1 MPRVAVAFLL
11 LLLGACASDRV
22 QLSSKLPRPLI
33 ERIDMPVGVYF
44 DEAFSNF
51 QTEEELPA
59 IGTVALSAGSINE
72 ELFAAVLPGMFSDVR
87 KLSAPTGNG
96 NVKAVFVPKMLELQ
110 FSLPQQTRST
120 NYEVWVKYQI
130 RLQQPDGKLIADWP
144 ITAYGKSPEDW
155 NPLGARER
163 GLQAAANVA
172 LRDAAAALI
181 VSMRDV
187 PEVRRWLE
195 DQLQP
200 GSAVPMPAA
209 PTASTA
215 SPATAGAEGA
225 GTAAAE
231 NTGTGASAASTAPPA
246 ATPPATGDAAPAPA
260 AVPAA
265 AAPPSGAA
273 AAPILPAASNTGAPA

>member
-1 MPRVAVAFLL
+1 MPRVAVVLLL

-22 QLSSKLPRPLI
+22 QLSTKLPRPLI
-33 ERIDMPVGVYF
+33 DRIDLPVGVYF

-51 QTEEELPA
+51 QTEEELPN
-59 IGTVALSAGSINE
+59 IGKVALSAGSINE

-87 KLSAPTGNG
+87 RVSAPTGSQ
-96 NVKAVFVPKMLELQ
+96 NVRAVFVPRMLELQ
-110 FSLPQQTRST
+110 FSLPQQTRNG

-130 RLQQPDGKLIADWP
+130 RLQGTDGKLIAEWP

-181 VSMRDV
+181 LSLRDV

-200 GSAVPMPAA
+200 
-209 PTASTA
+209 
-215 SPATAGAEGA
+215 
-225 GTAAAE
+225 
-231 NTGTGASAASTAPPA
+231 
-246 ATPPATGDAAPAPA
+246 AAPAPA
-260 AVPAA
+260 ASPPAPAPEAPAAQPAA
-265 AAPPSGAA
+265 AA
-273 AAPILPAASNTGAPA
+273 

>member
-1 MPRVAVAFLL
+1 MPRVAVALLL

-33 ERIDMPVGVYF
+33 DRIDLPVGVYF

-51 QTEEELPA
+51 QTEEELPNL
-59 IGTVALSAGSINE
+59 GTVALSAGSINE

-87 KLSAPTGNG
+87 RVSAPTGNE
-96 NVKAVFVPKMLELQ
+96 NVRAVFVPRMLELQ
-110 FSLPQQTRST
+110 FSLPQQTRSG

-130 RLQQPDGKLIADWP
+130 RLQGAEGALIAEWP

-181 VSMRDV
+181 ISLRDV

-195 DQLQP
+195 DQLQGRSVAP
-200 GSAVPMPAA
+200 SASPAAATPAPVTPPAVTPAAVTPAATEAPSA
-209 PTASTA
+209 PTAPAAHEQQDSGTSSTLGTSATRGTVTA
-215 SPATAGAEGA
+215 S
-225 GTAAAE
+225 
-231 NTGTGASAASTAPPA
+231 
-246 ATPPATGDAAPAPA
+246 
-260 AVPAA
+260 
-265 AAPPSGAA
+265 
-273 AAPILPAASNTGAPA
+273 